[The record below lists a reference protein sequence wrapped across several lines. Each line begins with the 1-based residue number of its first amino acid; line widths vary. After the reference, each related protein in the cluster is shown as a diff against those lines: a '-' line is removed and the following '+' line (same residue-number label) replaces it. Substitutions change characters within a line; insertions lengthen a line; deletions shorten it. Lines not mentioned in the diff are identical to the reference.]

1 MPMLSGQHYGLSIDF
16 CGKEGMTILDRFE
29 RFTNGIFK
37 IFKIWHK
44 IAVEE
49 MSEFGLS
56 ASHVV
61 YLIALYRNPD
71 GLSSARLIELSEKDK
86 SDVSR
91 SLKVMMEQG
100 LVEKQSAYQKG
111 YAGTFYLTAKGMDIA
126 HKISKKVSLA
136 VEYANQDITDEKRA
150 IFYEVL
156 DKFSNNIAKIVEQG
170 LSGIETVQS
179 EREAK

>member
-1 MPMLSGQHYGLSIDF
+1 M
-16 CGKEGMTILDRFE
+16 LDRFE
-29 RFTNGIFK
+29 RFSNGIFK

-61 YLIALYRNPD
+61 YLIALYRHPD
-71 GLSSARLIELSEKDK
+71 GLSSAKLIELSAKDK

-91 SLKVMMEQG
+91 SLKVMMQDG

-111 YAGTFYLTAKGMDIA
+111 YAGTFYLTDKGRDIA
-126 HKISKKVSLA
+126 HQISEKVSLA
-136 VEYANQDITDEKRA
+136 VEFANEDITDEKRA

-156 DKFSNNIAKIVEQG
+156 EKFSSNISRIGEK
-170 LSGIETVQS
+170 GISKLEASKRDGKTLDEF
-179 EREAK
+179 ERIE

>member
-1 MPMLSGQHYGLSIDF
+1 M
-16 CGKEGMTILDRFE
+16 LDRFE
-29 RFTNGIFK
+29 RFSNGIFK

-61 YLIALYRNPD
+61 YLIALYRNPE

-91 SLKVMMEQG
+91 SLKVMMEEG
-100 LVEKQSAYQKG
+100 LVEKHSAYQKG
-111 YAGTFYLTAKGMDIA
+111 YAGTFILTDKGRNIAKE
-126 HKISKKVSLA
+126 ISKKVSLA
-136 VEYANQDITDEKRA
+136 VEYANRDITDEKRA

-156 DKFSNNIAKIVEQG
+156 DKFSSNIAEIGEQG
-170 LSGIETVQS
+170 LAWLEDRDEGRS
-179 EREAK
+179 

>member
-1 MPMLSGQHYGLSIDF
+1 M
-16 CGKEGMTILDRFE
+16 LDRFE
-29 RFTNGIFK
+29 RFSNGIFK

-49 MSEFGLS
+49 MAEFGLS

-61 YLIALYRNPD
+61 YLIALYRHPD

-91 SLKVMMEQG
+91 SLKVMMEEG
-100 LVEKQSAYQKG
+100 LVEKHSSYQKG
-111 YAGTFYLTAKGMDIA
+111 YAGTFYLTEKGRNIA
-126 HKISKKVSLA
+126 HEISKKVSLA

-156 DKFSNNIAKIVEQG
+156 DKFSSNIVKIGERGIAGLVAKKEG
-170 LSGIETVQS
+170 E
-179 EREAK
+179 